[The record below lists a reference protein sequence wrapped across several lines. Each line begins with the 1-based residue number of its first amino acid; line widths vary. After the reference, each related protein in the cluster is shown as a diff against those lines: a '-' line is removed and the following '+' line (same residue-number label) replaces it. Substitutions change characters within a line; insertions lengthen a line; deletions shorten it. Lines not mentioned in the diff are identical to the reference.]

1 MSQQVRI
8 NGGSRSGAPGGLHS
22 VHMRQAMLRK
32 QCLTCA
38 QSLAPRYDRMPLM
51 LHQSMLI
58 EWRGRAIDTTMRTK
72 QSMPCAMLYI
82 SCHPEHCPRIAT
94 IGAGNTD
101 VSATDLSFCCNYC
114 TCLLQSA
121 SVLSNCGASE
131 GWDWDRAIDRDRT
144 TFKSG
149 LEPALHLLF
158 AALG

>member
-1 MSQQVRI
+1 MEEAAVELQEDCTHARGNVEETMSY
-8 NGGSRSGAPGGLHS
+8 
-22 VHMRQAMLRK
+22 LRT
-32 QCLTCA
+32 QP
-38 QSLAPRYDRMPLM
+38 LAPRYDRMPLM

>member
-1 MSQQVRI
+1 
-8 NGGSRSGAPGGLHS
+8 
-22 VHMRQAMLRK
+22 
-32 QCLTCA
+32 
-38 QSLAPRYDRMPLM
+38 M

-131 GWDWDRAIDRDRT
+131 GWD
-144 TFKSG
+144 G
-149 LEPALHLLF
+149 
-158 AALG
+158 GQ

>member
-1 MSQQVRI
+1 
-8 NGGSRSGAPGGLHS
+8 
-22 VHMRQAMLRK
+22 
-32 QCLTCA
+32 
-38 QSLAPRYDRMPLM
+38 M

-72 QSMPCAMLYI
+72 QSMPCAMLYM
-82 SCHPEHCPRIAT
+82 CHPEHCPRIAT